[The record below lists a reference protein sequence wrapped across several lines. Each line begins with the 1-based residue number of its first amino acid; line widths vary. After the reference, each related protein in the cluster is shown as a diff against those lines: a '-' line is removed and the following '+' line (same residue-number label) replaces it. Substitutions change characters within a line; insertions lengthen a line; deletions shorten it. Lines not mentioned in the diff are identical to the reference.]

1 MDDLIKKIMSYPVY
15 DDSLAL
21 FYDKYPEP
29 YWRVEFCNRA
39 AHCVNLG
46 EATGDYIAEGKTIEE
61 AFENLI
67 KVLDAALKESN
78 SDHTA

>member
-29 YWRVEFCNRA
+29 CWRVEFCNRA

-67 KVLDAALKESN
+67 KVLDNEQA
-78 SDHTA
+78 

>member
-1 MDDLIKKIMSYPVY
+1 MNDLISKIMSFPSY

-21 FYDKYPEP
+21 FYETYPAP

-46 EATGDYIAEGKTIEE
+46 EATGDYIAKGETIEE
-61 AFENLI
+61 AFKNLI
-67 KVLDAALKESN
+67 LILEGTNWGNKQ
-78 SDHTA
+78 